1 VQVSILLPSLATMR
15 TVVERLKTVS
25 NKIHVLANYAGEFRY
40 VPFAQPFQSEPP
52 WLILLL
58 TLRLKAISD
67 DAKVQTEWRGLK
79 HPEAAPGEDTPQPSN
94 PNVLSSVCVEAKSL
108 LKALSCH
115 AIGTVA
121 IGCVCAKHCLILYVY
136 LGDAR
141 SEGENGVLT
150 YFLPAVSG
158 DDED

>member
-1 VQVSILLPSLATMR
+1 MACWPRCADTLP
-15 TVVERLKTVS
+15 
-25 NKIHVLANYAGEFRY
+25 
-40 VPFAQPFQSEPP
+40 PP
-52 WLILLL
+52 LP
-58 TLRLKAISD
+58 RLKAISD
-67 DAKVQTEWRGLK
+67 DAKVQTEWRNLK
-79 HPEAAPGEDTPQPSN
+79 HPEAAPGEDTPQPTN
-94 PNVLSSVCVEAKSL
+94 PDHLSSVCIEAKSL

-150 YFLPAVSG
+150 YFLPAVNA